1 MDQQLFTMLRD
12 QHTETLRRFDKLESL
27 HVTHVDDD
35 KKVHAMVE
43 RHNMYF
49 NIAFLGIP
57 LLLTAAASKLGF
69 K

>member
-12 QHTETLRRFDKLESL
+12 QHAETLRRFDTLESL
-27 HVTHVDDD
+27 HSSHEKEDQ
-35 KKVHAMVE
+35 KVHAMVE